1 MFGYRP
7 EEAGWVSSVD
17 AGLVNWPGYNRPR
30 AYHNAIANC
39 DRHNRG
45 VRANANAISNL
56 GLTPKVAVPT
66 RRTADCKRVI
76 DKFCTMRNETIIA
89 DANEFADESVRLN
102 FAAFAYDHTTL
113 NLNERPNKS
122 GIPDDAVVNINGF
135 DNSDVRPE
143 LNVSNPRR
151 PQGRTSHP
159 AATRSPFTLTG
170 RARSNTETTLRA

>member
-17 AGLVNWPGYNRPR
+17 AGLVNWLDYRRAR

-39 DRHNRG
+39 DWYNRR

-76 DKFCTMRNETIIA
+76 DEFCTMRNKTIIA
-89 DANEFADESVRLN
+89 DVNEFADERVRLN
-102 FAAFAYDHTTL
+102 FAAFTYDHTTL

-122 GIPDDAVVNINGF
+122 GIADGAVVNINGF
-135 DNSDVRPE
+135 DNSDVCAK
-143 LNVSNPRR
+143 LNVSNPDR
-151 PQGRTSHP
+151 PQGGTSH
-159 AATRSPFTLTG
+159 
-170 RARSNTETTLRA
+170 

>member
-17 AGLVNWPGYNRPR
+17 AGLVNWLGYNGPR
-30 AYHNAIANC
+30 AYHNVIANC
-39 DRHNRG
+39 DRHNRR

-66 RRTADCKRVI
+66 RRTPDCKRVI
-76 DKFCTMRNETIIA
+76 DKFCTMRNKTIIA

-122 GIPDDAVVNINGF
+122 SIADGAIVNINRL
-135 DNSDVRPE
+135 DNSDVRAK
-143 LNVSNPRR
+143 LNVSNPSRS
-151 PQGRTSHP
+151 QGGTGHP
-159 AATRSPFTLTG
+159 AATSSPFTLTG
-170 RARSNTETTLRA
+170 RARSRTETTLRA